1 MWKYTDERKI
11 TKIEMPIIFKIDKRE
26 INKGEINI
34 AKKLTDVYDS
44 AILLWLINVFDQEGY
59 NFRKTIDGK
68 KIIMSKD
75 NRIVS
80 EFSYEIGGPEK

>member
-1 MWKYTDERKI
+1 MWKYTDEMKI
-11 TKIEMPIIFKIDKRE
+11 TKMETNAIFKIDKRE
-26 INKGEINI
+26 INEHDKNI
-34 AKKLTDVYDS
+34 AKKLTEVYDS

-59 NFRKTIDGK
+59 KFRKTIDGT

-80 EFSYEIGGPEK
+80 EFSYEIGG